1 MASSGEFVSTEEAAR
16 ILGVTVQHVRKLA
29 DAGDLIRI
37 ARGVV
42 DRASLDRYVAERQ
55 GGRTRV
61 WAEHT
66 AWAAV
71 ALLSEDTPTWLGPVQ
86 ISRLRGSLREI
97 TDPADLLVRT
107 RDRAKV
113 HTFTGH
119 SKAVTRLMDMM
130 AVADPAAL
138 GLGVGALGSGRAEG
152 YLAANALDATV
163 RFLGLREDPGGNI
176 VVRTSG
182 FDFDVVTDLAS
193 RSVTLAALDAA
204 VSLDPRVRGV
214 GERALANV
222 LDRYRR

>member
-1 MASSGEFVSTEEAAR
+1 MASSAEFISTEEAAR

-37 ARGVV
+37 ARGII
-42 DRASLDRYVAERQ
+42 DRSSLDRYVAERQ

-66 AWAAV
+66 AWAAI
-71 ALLSEDTPTWLGPVQ
+71 ALLSGDRPTWLGQVQ
-86 ISRLRGSLREI
+86 VSRLRGTLREI

-107 RDRAKV
+107 RDRAEV

-119 SKAVTRLMDMM
+119 SAAVTRLMGMM
-130 AVADPAAL
+130 AVADPAVL
-138 GLGVGALGSGRAEG
+138 GLGIDPLESGRAEG
-152 YLAANALDATV
+152 YLAASALDATI
-163 RFLGLREDPGGNI
+163 RSLGLSEDPGGNI

-182 FDFDVVTDLAS
+182 FDFDVVSDLVS

-214 GERALANV
+214 GERALSNA

>member
-1 MASSGEFVSTEEAAR
+1 MSSRGEFVSTEEAAR

-29 DAGDLIRI
+29 QSGDLIRV

-42 DRASLDRYVAERQ
+42 DRATLDRYVAERQ

-66 AWAAV
+66 AWAAI
-71 ALLSEDTPTWLGPVQ
+71 ALLSGDSPTWLGPVQ
-86 ISRLRGSLREI
+86 VSRLRGTLREI
-97 TDPADLLVRT
+97 TDPPDLVVRT

-113 HTFTGH
+113 HTFNGH
-119 SKAVTRLMDMM
+119 STAVTRLMDMM
-130 AVADPAAL
+130 AVAEPAAL
-138 GLGVGALGSGRAEG
+138 GLGIGALESGRAEG

-163 RFLGLREDPGGNI
+163 RFLGLREDPDGNI

-182 FDFDVVTDLAS
+182 FDFDVVTDLVS
-193 RSVTLAALDAA
+193 RSVPLAALDAA
-204 VSLDPRVRGV
+204 ASLDPRVRGV
-214 GERALANV
+214 GERALSNI